1 MFFCLI
7 SWWRFLFFFFQA
19 EDGIRDYKVTGVQT
33 CALPISCI
41 RCASTPQPDC
51 TATYCTPSTAKEL
64 GTPVMPELVLYS
76 QTFAPVLASKA
87 RKARSLVPPMKTSPP
102 PVVRIGPQSPSRKVC
117 AHTFWPVAMS
127 HACSS
132 PMCDVPWRWLI
143 EVFGRSIPRNSLP
156 GSCDPAWPTSVLQ
169 RFSLA

>member
-64 GTPVMPELVLYS
+64 GTPVMPEFVRHCHTGS
-76 QTFAPVLASKA
+76 PVLPSKA
-87 RKARSLVPPMKTSPP
+87 RKYRSFVPPAKTSPL
-102 PVVRIGPQSPSRKVC
+102 PVVSTGPQLCDSKVRV
-117 AHTFWPVAMS
+117 HTFWPVFMFQAWI
-127 HACSS
+127 S
-132 PMCDVPWRWLI
+132 PMWFVPAATAIPMSLI
-143 EVFGRSIPRNSLP
+143 
-156 GSCDPAWPTSVLQ
+156 
-169 RFSLA
+169 